1 MYPVS
6 ESFLAELEKSSISE
20 GVEGSIYLTNGQSI
34 NFTGA
39 DIYNNTVEVRA
50 SAMDGNFSLGSATA
64 KTLTIA
70 LIDKYPSPYA
80 FKGATIFLKYWL
92 QVGEEKEYIE
102 FPRFY
107 NAEVERQYNTIILTA
122 TDALSKLQNSY
133 LDEGSGTLPD
143 ILSNLASLAG
153 LYFSEDTLVLND
165 NVKSLTFQYSTDGE
179 IKTPWDL
186 LNYTCQLCGGFTS
199 VRRHNGQDELFVCNG
214 TNGGNAEVNY
224 NFCTDTSIS
233 DFDVGFSRVAISF
246 DGSTYT
252 QSNSNPYS
260 YSTLNLQ
267 SNPLLNSQS
276 SNVYMILYYIA
287 QGLQSVTYTPINQSY
302 FGNPALEIGDRF
314 TTNGKTA
321 LLTGYT
327 WKFGGLQTLES
338 ASYTPETLSD
348 TTRTDKVAN
357 VAKATAEKAK
367 TTAEKAEIEIAEMK
381 AEIATYKNNNEKTLI
396 ANAEKEVIRIAFTL
410 AKAQN
415 TLFWGNI
422 SANISSSGTAEVKYY
437 LDDTAQATA
446 PQTDVSAGKQIIPLH
461 LPLDNVAEGNH
472 VFSVKVKGVNGSVAK
487 FQAVGSIFA
496 QGIGKGDDPMSYC
509 TAKIKIPANPTN
521 AGRTLYLNCTSGLVD
536 WGDGCKD
543 YNGSGYHLYP
553 VSAEEKQYTLKFKLW
568 LPANGTADLKSRQL
582 HFPHTGNITAPTE
595 WQEIYF
601 PNFGADYTDGV
612 PNEIYFVNLLF
623 SRLTKITIHEDLICD
638 FTLQQAP
645 NLEELKVSVNSKLKI
660 PNTLK
665 RLSVTYAKT
674 PDATGYYNN
683 LSYSLQSVEI
693 TSPAIIYAM
702 FASNSSLTD
711 VIMKNVE
718 SISEKA
724 FSGCT
729 SLTEI
734 TIPKS
739 VKSIDK
745 TAFQLSGLTT
755 IKGVTGSYAQTFAN
769 ENNFEFIAIE
779 EE

>member
-1 MYPVS
+1 MYHVS
-6 ESFLAELEKSSISE
+6 ESFLAELGKSSISE

-122 TDALSKLQNSY
+122 TNALSKLQNSY

-186 LNYTCQLCGGFTS
+186 LNYACQLCGGFTS

-367 TTAEKAEIEIAEMK
+367 TTAEKAKIEIAEMK

-472 VFSVKVKGVNGSVAK
+472 VLSVKVKGVNGSVAK

-769 ENNFEFIAIE
+769 ENGFEFIAIE
-779 EE
+779 EK

>member
-1 MYPVS
+1 M
-6 ESFLAELEKSSISE
+6 
-20 GVEGSIYLTNGQSI
+20 
-34 NFTGA
+34 
-39 DIYNNTVEVRA
+39 
-50 SAMDGNFSLGSATA
+50 
-64 KTLTIA
+64 
-70 LIDKYPSPYA
+70 
-80 FKGATIFLKYWL
+80 
-92 QVGEEKEYIE
+92 
-102 FPRFY
+102 
-107 NAEVERQYNTIILTA
+107 
-122 TDALSKLQNSY
+122 
-133 LDEGSGTLPD
+133 
-143 ILSNLASLAG
+143 
-153 LYFSEDTLVLND
+153 
-165 NVKSLTFQYSTDGE
+165 
-179 IKTPWDL
+179 
-186 LNYTCQLCGGFTS
+186 
-199 VRRHNGQDELFVCNG
+199 
-214 TNGGNAEVNY
+214 
-224 NFCTDTSIS
+224 
-233 DFDVGFSRVAISF
+233 
-246 DGSTYT
+246 
-252 QSNSNPYS
+252 
-260 YSTLNLQ
+260 
-267 SNPLLNSQS
+267 
-276 SNVYMILYYIA
+276 
-287 QGLQSVTYTPINQSY
+287 QSVTYTPINQSY
-302 FGNPALEIGDRF
+302 FGNPALEISDRF

-348 TTRTDKVAN
+348 TTRTDKIAN
-357 VAKATAEKAK
+357 VAKTTAEKAK
-367 TTAEKAEIEIAEMK
+367 TTAEKAETENAEMK
-381 AEIATYKNNNEKTLI
+381 AEIATYRNNNEKTLI

-496 QGIGKGDDPMSYC
+496 QGIGEGDDPMSYC

-543 YNGSGYHLYP
+543 YSRAGYHLYP
-553 VSAEEKQYTLKFKLW
+553 VSAEEKQYTLKFK
-568 LPANGTADLKSRQL
+568 AKTAIAEIDGVTKRRLT
-582 HFPHTGNITAPTE
+582 FPSTNIMIPNPIE

-601 PNFGADYTDGV
+601 PDFGVDYTDGV

-623 SRLTKITIHEDLICD
+623 SRLTKVTIHEDLICD
-638 FTLQQAP
+638 FILQQAP
-645 NLEELKVSVNSKLKI
+645 NLEGLKVFVNRQLKI

-665 RLSVTYAKT
+665 KLSVTYAKT
-674 PDATGYYNN
+674 PDATGYYNKF
-683 LSYSLQSVEI
+683 SYSLQSAEI
-693 TSPAIIYAM
+693 TSSEIIYGM
-702 FASNSSLTD
+702 FAGNSSLTD
-711 VIMKNVE
+711 VVMKNVE
-718 SISEKA
+718 SIGENA
-724 FSGCT
+724 FSSCT